1 MEKIIAHCG
10 ITCSDC
16 PTFMATKMNDDAER
30 KRVAEL
36 GTKEYGHPFKPE
48 NSAHAIEN
56 IVIEIK
62 GLKKTFISKERGG
75 KREVEAVKGI
85 DLIVKKGEI
94 FGFLGPNGAGKSTT
108 QKMLSTLLHPTGG
121 EVKILGYDLAEQQE
135 QIRQNVGYVSQ
146 AGGADLGSTGLEN
159 LVLQAQLYGL
169 DVLTAKKYAAEFVER
184 FQMGSFIERP
194 ASSYSGGQKRR
205 LDVAL
210 GMIHHPQLLLL
221 DEPTSGLDP
230 QSRAYLWEK
239 IRKLKAEG
247 VTIFL
252 TTQYMD
258 EADKLCDRIAIID
271 NGTIIVTGTPGELK
285 SNVGGDTIVFGFP
298 LEEIARKAETVL
310 TENIQLEKIQA
321 INNSVYLYAKD
332 GERVM
337 PDLLRSLDAKSLEV
351 QSIML
356 SRPSL
361 DDVFLKY
368 TGRSLREDDR
378 R

>member
-1 MEKIIAHCG
+1 MVEG
-10 ITCSDC
+10 
-16 PTFMATKMNDDAER
+16 
-30 KRVAEL
+30 L
-36 GTKEYGHPFKPE
+36 
-48 NSAHAIEN
+48 
-56 IVIEIK
+56 VIETK
-62 GLKKTFISKERGG
+62 GLRKTFISKERGG
-75 KREVEAVKGI
+75 KKEVEAVKGI
-85 DLIVKKGEI
+85 DLAVKKGEI

-108 QKMLSTLLHPTGG
+108 QRMLSTLLCPTGG
-121 EVKILGYDLAEQQE
+121 EAKILGYDLAEQQE

-146 AGGADLGSTGLEN
+146 AGGADLASTGLEN
-159 LVLQAQLYGL
+159 LILQARLYGL
-169 DVLTAKKYAAEFVER
+169 DGLTAKKYAAEFVER
-184 FQMGSFIERP
+184 FQMDSFIERP

-230 QSRAYLWEK
+230 QSRAYLWEQ
-239 IRKLKAEG
+239 IRRLKAEG

-258 EADKLCDRIAIID
+258 EADRLCDRIAIID
-271 NGTIIVTGTPGELK
+271 NGVIIVTGTLGELK

-298 LEEIARKAETVL
+298 LEEIARKAETAL
-310 TENIQLEKIQA
+310 RKNAQLEKIQA
-321 INNSVYLYAKD
+321 INSSVHLYAKD
-332 GERVM
+332 GERMM
-337 PDLLRSLDAKSLEV
+337 PDLLRSLDSKSLEV

-378 R
+378 RR